1 MKCGSTVP
9 VVLDAN
15 SLEEQFEMGGVK
27 ELWSK
32 AVGDVVMR
40 MFKAQADE
48 QRMSRDDPLA
58 MLNLDSHPMNLPLI
72 GTEKKVNKEKERL
85 ELEQAKQN
93 MSVGERIGRKNIWHH
108 KSPQALDE
116 FVAKNASSEKDSL
129 RNFGDMCKGCESWK
143 TVRRFRPFTYDVAKN
158 ETWGSSTA
166 PDSIFDVICN
176 ECGNVETRNE

>member
-1 MKCGSTVP
+1 MKCGSTAP

-85 ELEQAKQN
+85 DLEQAKQN
-93 MSVGERIGRKNIWHH
+93 MSVGERIGRRIYGITNLH
-108 KSPQALDE
+108 KHLM
-116 FVAKNASSEKDSL
+116 NL
-129 RNFGDMCKGCESWK
+129 
-143 TVRRFRPFTYDVAKN
+143 
-158 ETWGSSTA
+158 
-166 PDSIFDVICN
+166 
-176 ECGNVETRNE
+176 